1 MFLKSQSISRPYMS
15 MRILS
20 VYYGN
25 EIDDETVK
33 YEIIQSSKSLRK
45 IASSAIHNDS
55 GYEGLET
62 SGWKS
67 PMESMA
73 WTHVSGLLHS
83 TRRHWRH
90 EDQDGGG
97 GAVLLVVLSVILF
110 VFMGHGD
117 ESNRGGKTAAIQ
129 FYYNSLEL
137 ARNSFGFY

>member
-1 MFLKSQSISRPYMS
+1 MS

-25 EIDDETVK
+25 EIDDQTVK
-33 YEIIQSSKSLRK
+33 YEIIQSPKSLRK

-97 GAVLLVVLSVILF
+97 GGGAPRSIECNPLCIHGPRRRVQSGGQDCGHPILL
-110 VFMGHGD
+110 
-117 ESNRGGKTAAIQ
+117 Q
-129 FYYNSLEL
+129 
-137 ARNSFGFY
+137 